1 MVTDECKPSTRIR
14 NEKVYI
20 EASPCVTQAADL
32 HKPGPAPFFEA
43 LDDLAK
49 QGRLTPCQ
57 TDPDPFTSDD
67 RDERSEAAQACRM
80 CPLLT
85 ACATHAD
92 TSPEVWFVW
101 GGIDRTDLSR
111 KTKP

>member
-1 MVTDECKPSTRIR
+1 MTPGAIDRH
-14 NEKVYI
+14 
-20 EASPCVTQAADL
+20 ASNSV
-32 HKPGPAPFFEA
+32 PFSEA
-43 LDDLAK
+43 LDLLAK

-57 TDPDPFTSDD
+57 REGEPFTSDD

-92 TSPEVWFVW
+92 TSPEVWHVW

-111 KTKP
+111 KPK